1 MVVDSSAIVAVL
13 FGEPEADR
21 YIDALASPERKY
33 MSAVNKLETAIVAES
48 RKGEIGGKALSRLLA
63 AAEVEVIAFDS
74 GQAEIALDVWRRY
87 GKGRHPAGLNM
98 GDCAA
103 YALAAVLN
111 ENLLFKGNDFSET
124 DIATVQAP

>member
-33 MSAVNKLETAIVAES
+33 MSAVNKLETAIVAEA
-48 RKGEIGGKALSRLLA
+48 RKGEIGEKALSRLLA

-98 GDCAA
+98 G
-103 YALAAVLN
+103 
-111 ENLLFKGNDFSET
+111 
-124 DIATVQAP
+124 